1 MPRTTPLAPRMVIR
15 NLLVVAI
22 LLITA
27 ACGVKR
33 QYTRNDI
40 QGDQAAPQE
49 TTTASASD
57 VFHPTS
63 PFLHFGQDACLTSP
77 QSSNV
82 KNPFDLSTISVED
95 KRLMALAFSQI
106 GTLYRPGGMAPSTG
120 FDCSGFTSWVFSKL
134 GVCLPRSSRE
144 QFCAGKGVSKGEL
157 RKGDLVFFGNKRH
170 ITHVGIYLE
179 DHKFIHSSS
188 SGDTVKISSLDE
200 PTWQNKFAGARRFL
214 Q

>member
-1 MPRTTPLAPRMVIR
+1 MVIR
-15 NLLVVAI
+15 NILVAAI
-22 LLITA
+22 MLATA
-27 ACGVKR
+27 ACGA
-33 QYTRNDI
+33 TRHHAQNDI
-40 QGDQAAPQE
+40 QGDQSASQE
-49 TTTASASD
+49 TASSD
-57 VFHPTS
+57 SLVFHPSS
-63 PFLHFGQDACLTSP
+63 PFLHFDGQDACLTTQASGAA
-77 QSSNV
+77 
-82 KNPFDLSTISVED
+82 KNPFDLSAVSPED

-106 GTLYRPGGMAPSTG
+106 GTLYRPGGTAPSTG

-144 QFCAGKGVSKGEL
+144 QFCAGRGVSKGQL